1 MAPGHFTYGSHASMF
16 VGFTPSLPGA
26 AEPFLDSK
34 FAKLFRLGAINRG
47 RPDDRAFILEGRSII
62 EGFNRLG
69 YQTIGSGAVRWFDPQ
84 TPTGGQL
91 IQDFSEFYYSD
102 VSWNLSGQLDWI
114 QNKIDEAGERPV
126 FVFLNIG
133 ETHTP
138 YFFGGAP
145 WDAND
150 NPCLPFQCIDRAAE
164 CRTRQIACVEFIDR
178 MLPPLLSRFK
188 NATTLVCADHG
199 DCWGED
205 GLWEHGVSHEMTLAV
220 PLLLRVRGVPVARR
234 QG

>member
-1 MAPGHFTYGSHASMF
+1 MF

-102 VSWNLSGQLDWI
+102 EMCIRDRSCGGFSNT
-114 QNKIDEAGERPV
+114 PV
-126 FVFLNIG
+126 
-133 ETHTP
+133 
-138 YFFGGAP
+138 
-145 WDAND
+145 W
-150 NPCLPFQCIDRAAE
+150 
-164 CRTRQIACVEFIDR
+164 
-178 MLPPLLSRFK
+178 
-188 NATTLVCADHG
+188 
-199 DCWGED
+199 
-205 GLWEHGVSHEMTLAV
+205 LASSV
-220 PLLLRVRGVPVARR
+220 
-234 QG
+234 